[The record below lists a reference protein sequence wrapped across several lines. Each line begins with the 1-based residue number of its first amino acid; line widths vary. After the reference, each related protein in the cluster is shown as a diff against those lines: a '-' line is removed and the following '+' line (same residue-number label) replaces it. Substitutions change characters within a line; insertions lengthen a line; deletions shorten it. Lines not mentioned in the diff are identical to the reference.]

1 MSKISN
7 KDLIS
12 KFKDYADI
20 ADASYAMLHWVNENE
35 DDGWFDKFKEKK
47 PITFKFIK
55 SITERIFNPL
65 SFLINQPLLKFKKL

>member
-20 ADASYAMLHWVNENE
+20 ADVRYAMLHWINENE
-35 DDGWFDKFKEKK
+35 DDGWFDKFKERKL
-47 PITFKFIK
+47 ITFKFIK
-55 SITERIFNPL
+55 SIIGGICNPL
-65 SFLINQPLLKFKKL
+65 LFLIN

>member
-35 DDGWFDKFKEKK
+35 DDGWFDKFKERK
-47 PITFKFIK
+47 PMEESLTL
-55 SITERIFNPL
+55 L
-65 SFLINQPLLKFKKL
+65 SFFNKLTSLKI

>member
-1 MSKISN
+1 MSEISN

-35 DDGWFDKFKEKK
+35 DDGWFDKFKERK
-47 PITFKFIK
+47 PMEESLT
-55 SITERIFNPL
+55 L
-65 SFLINQPLLKFKKL
+65 SLLF